1 MFTVDKKYGTYT
13 YHDSDRHISI
23 VFEQLDPQKYYIS
36 AHLEIVVWDDGNTP
50 YRLYNARGG
59 ITTEKSRNEITGSV
73 TNRLLGNERRGEE
86 GMQYIFGLNHPIMAN
101 DWKAT
106 VNDACER
113 VEKMYYE
120 GEPPMN
126 LYEQLSP
133 ESDIVWRVPGLLAE
147 NINVLYGHSGSGKS
161 YLAIMLGQGIHHG
174 VPVAGLRTLKGNVLL
189 IDYETTPATMKKR
202 FLRVDNGLDVTGS
215 PMLYRQESVPLA
227 RKVETIQKWIVENDV
242 DFIIVDSLARAVGGK
257 ITDEEG
263 VIQFFE
269 ALKQLDIASLI
280 IHHTNK
286 SDEYYGSPFI
296 RAYARSLY
304 RLRSVHEQTGKLSIQ
319 LEQEKENDGPS
330 MGSVGFV
337 LEFVGD
343 PTDPEA
349 VTLQLQDP
357 NSVRAFRQYLPMQE
371 AIVGFLQENDHYMD
385 IDRLKFMLHLNSK
398 SRADRFQEILDELAS
413 PEMPNKYSRDIHSLF
428 EKHGDNIRLRSEYSS
443 TKHVN
448 GVNATPELALEIP
461 SEEGGFDPL

>member
-1 MFTVDKKYGTYT
+1 MVTVDKKYGTYT
-13 YHDSDRHISI
+13 FNDPSRNITMI
-23 VFEQLDPQKYYIS
+23 FEQLDPQKYYIS
-36 AHLEIVVWDDGNTP
+36 AHLEIIVRDDSNTP

-59 ITTEKSRNEITGSV
+59 ITTEKSRNEITSSI
-73 TNRLLGNERRGEE
+73 TQRLLGNERRGEE
-86 GMQYIFGLNHPIMAN
+86 GMQVIFGLNHPVMVN

-106 VNDACER
+106 INEACER
-113 VEKMYYE
+113 IEKMYYE
-120 GEPPMN
+120 GEPPLN

-133 ESDIVWRVPGLLAE
+133 DSEAVWRVPGLLAE

-161 YLAIMLGQGIHHG
+161 YLSILLGQAIHHG
-174 VPVAGLRTLKGNVLL
+174 MPLSGLRTIRGNVLL

-202 FLRVDNGLDVTGS
+202 LLRVDQGLGVTGA

-227 RKVETIQKWIVENDV
+227 RKVETIQKWIVENSI
-242 DFIIVDSLARAVGGK
+242 DFVIVDSLARAVGGK

-269 ALKQLDIASLI
+269 ALKQLDVASLI

-304 RLRSVHEQTGKLSIQ
+304 RLRSVHDQTGKLSIQ

-337 LEFVGD
+337 LEFVGE

-357 NSVRAFRQYLPMQE
+357 NSVRAFRQYLPMHE
-371 AIVGFLQENDHYMD
+371 AITGFLQENDHLMD

-398 SRADRFQEILDELAS
+398 RRTDKFQEILEDLGA
-413 PEMPNKYSRDIHSLF
+413 PEMPNAFSRELHSLF
-428 EKHGDNIRLRSEYSS
+428 QLHGESIRLKSEYSEK
-443 TKHVN
+443 KHVSLLS
-448 GVNATPELALEIP
+448 APLIPEGAAQP
-461 SEEGGFDPL
+461 AEGGFDPL